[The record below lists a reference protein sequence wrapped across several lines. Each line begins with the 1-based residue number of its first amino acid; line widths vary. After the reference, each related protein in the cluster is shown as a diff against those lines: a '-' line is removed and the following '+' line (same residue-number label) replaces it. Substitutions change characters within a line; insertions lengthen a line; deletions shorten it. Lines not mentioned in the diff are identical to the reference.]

1 MPSTVR
7 IAHTARIASK
17 RLTPRMR
24 NIAKCRI
31 AEFAGWRAEDNCGEY
46 ETDGPLHERASVAG
60 RWVGRT
66 TFRLAHRRICWK
78 IRSLCADGIGVM
90 ADDEGRDGGSW
101 KWGIVS
107 LRPDEDLLHRI
118 VDNLI
123 EVHSMPSDFV
133 SVIQPTATKSSEG
146 SGEEAAARRPVPV
159 LPVRDTVLFPHAVLP
174 LTVGRDSSIQLIQSL
189 GEEKTILVVAQRD
202 ARQDS
207 PQAADLHHIGTRAT
221 VHKVVK
227 MPNQSLFVFTE
238 GNERVRLGEFAQLT
252 PFMTAEYEV
261 IGDVEPAE
269 SPEAEALQR
278 NVVGQFQQIVTSSPT
293 LSDDLQ
299 TIAINIDEPGRLA
312 DFIASSLPFL
322 TTTDKQELLETP
334 DIAARLE
341 RINKHLAKELE
352 VQQLRNK
359 IQTEVQDS
367 VQSSQR
373 DYYLREQLKA
383 IQKELGDVDDTQK
396 DIAEL
401 KEKIEN
407 AGMPEDV
414 KKDALKELGRLS
426 RMNPAAAD
434 YSLTRNYVE
443 WRAVL
448 PWSKTSAGEV
458 DILKA
463 KEILDADHY
472 GLKKVKDRILDY
484 LSVRRLKPD
493 MKGPILCFVGPPGVG
508 KTSLGRSIA
517 RALDRKFSRISLGG
531 MHDEAEIRGHRR
543 TYIGALPG
551 QIIQHLK
558 RVEVKDP
565 VFMLDE
571 IDKLGRDFRGDPASA
586 LLETLDPEQNNTFR
600 DNYLDQPFD
609 LSKVLFIC
617 TANQL
622 DTIPGPLLDRM
633 EIIELTGYT
642 EEEKVNIAIKYLIPR
657 QIKENGIKPEQ
668 IEFPKESVHL
678 IARHY
683 TREAGVRKLE
693 QQIGTV
699 CRKLARRIAEGATEK
714 LVITPEIIHEFLG
727 GIKVRVDTEIA
738 ERTKRAGVA
747 VGLAWTPAGG
757 DVLFIEA
764 NRMKGKGGFTITGQI
779 GDVMKESMQAA
790 LTWVRSNAASLGLDE
805 DFTKDTDLHIH
816 VPAGAIPKDGPSA
829 GVTMATALVSL
840 LTDTPVHPLTAMTG
854 EITLSGNVLPVGGIK
869 EKFLAAKRAGVRD
882 VILPTDCRQ
891 QVEEDLTPDQ
901 IEGVTLHY
909 ATRIEDVLAVALPKT
924 PREKVLDE
932 VVREEVLHSAA

>member
-1 MPSTVR
+1 MP
-7 IAHTARIASK
+7 
-17 RLTPRMR
+17 
-24 NIAKCRI
+24 N
-31 AEFAGWRAEDNCGEY
+31 E
-46 ETDGPLHERASVAG
+46 
-60 RWVGRT
+60 
-66 TFRLAHRRICWK
+66 
-78 IRSLCADGIGVM
+78 
-90 ADDEGRDGGSW
+90 
-101 KWGIVS
+101 
-107 LRPDEDLLHRI
+107 
-118 VDNLI
+118 
-123 EVHSMPSDFV
+123 FV
-133 SVIQPTATKSSEG
+133 SVIKPSAADKPGGEHGSEY
-146 SGEEAAARRPVPV
+146 PV

-174 LTVGRDSSIQLIQSL
+174 LTVGRESSIQLIQSL
-189 GEEKTILVVAQRD
+189 GEDKTILVVTQRD
-202 ARQDS
+202 ARQDQ
-207 PQAADLHHIGTRAT
+207 PEGTDLHSVGTRAT

-238 GNERVRLGEFAQLT
+238 GMERVNIGNYTQT
-252 PFMTAEYEV
+252 QPFL
-261 IGDVEPAE
+261 IAE
-269 SPEAEALQR
+269 SELLPDEQMPAGPELEALQR
-278 NVVGQFQQIVTSSPT
+278 NVVSQFQEIVSSSST

-299 TIAINIDEPGRLA
+299 TIAINIEEPGRLA

-322 TTTDKQELLETP
+322 STPEKQDLLETP
-334 DIAARLE
+334 AVKSRLE
-341 RINKHLAKELE
+341 KLTSHLAKELE

-359 IQTEVQDS
+359 IQTEVQDA
-367 VQSSQR
+367 VQQSQR
-373 DYYLREQLKA
+373 DYYLREQMKA
-383 IQKELGDVDDTQK
+383 IQKELGDQDDTQK
-396 DIAEL
+396 DIQEL
-401 KEKIEN
+401 KEKIET

-443 WRAVL
+443 WLAVL
-448 PWSKTSAGEV
+448 PWAKSTSEAV
-458 DILKA
+458 DIKKA
-463 KEILDADHY
+463 QDFLNEDHY

-517 RALDRKFSRISLGG
+517 RALGRKFSRISLGG

-558 RVEVKDP
+558 RVEVNDP

-622 DTIPGPLLDRM
+622 DTIPAPLLDRM

-642 EEEKVNIAIKYLIPR
+642 EEEKVNIAERYLIPR
-657 QIKENGIKPEQ
+657 QIKENGLEPET
-668 IEFPKESVHL
+668 IAFPTESVGL

-683 TREAGVRKLE
+683 TREAGVRRLE
-693 QQIGTV
+693 QLIGTV
-699 CRKLARRIAEGATEK
+699 CRKTARKVAEGTLKEGEK
-714 LVITPEIIHEFLG
+714 IAITPEVVHEFLG

-738 ERTKRAGVA
+738 ERTKRPGVA

-764 NRMKGKGGFTITGQI
+764 NKMKGKGAFQMTGQI

-790 LTWVRSNAASLGLDE
+790 MTWVRSNATAIGLDE
-805 DFTKDTDLHIH
+805 DVMKDIDIHIH

-840 LTDTPVHPLTAMTG
+840 LTDKPVRPLLAMTG

-882 VILPTDCRQ
+882 VILPIDVKTN
-891 QVEEDLTPDQ
+891 VEEDLTADQ
-901 IEGVTLHY
+901 TEGVTIHY
-909 ATRIEDVLAVALPKT
+909 ASRFEDVLAVALPHS
-924 PREKVLDE
+924 L
-932 VVREEVLHSAA
+932 REEVQDEQVRDQVIAAEQAA

>member
-1 MPSTVR
+1 MKEHS
-7 IAHTARIASK
+7 I
-17 RLTPRMR
+17 
-24 NIAKCRI
+24 
-31 AEFAGWRAEDNCGEY
+31 
-46 ETDGPLHERASVAG
+46 
-60 RWVGRT
+60 
-66 TFRLAHRRICWK
+66 
-78 IRSLCADGIGVM
+78 M
-90 ADDEGRDGGSW
+90 ANE
-101 KWGIVS
+101 
-107 LRPDEDLLHRI
+107 
-118 VDNLI
+118 
-123 EVHSMPSDFV
+123 FV
-133 SVIQPTATKSSEG
+133 SVIKPTSKSANDG
-146 SGEEAAARRPVPV
+146 GRGRAFPI

-174 LTVGRDSSIQLIQSL
+174 LTVGRESSIQLIQSL
-189 GEEKTILVVAQRD
+189 GEEKTILVVAQKD
-202 ARQDS
+202 ARQDA
-207 PQAADLHHIGTRAT
+207 PGGGDLHMIGTRAT

-238 GNERVRLGEFAQLT
+238 GMERVKLGEFSQT
-252 PFMTAEYEV
+252 QPFLTAEYSPLE
-261 IGDVEPAE
+261 DTLLDQ
-269 SPEAEALQR
+269 SPESEALQR
-278 NVVGQFQQIVTSSPT
+278 NVLAQFQEIVTSSST

-299 TIAINIDEPGRLA
+299 TIALNIDEPARLA
-312 DFIASSLPFL
+312 DFIAASLPFL
-322 TTTDKQELLETP
+322 TTSEKQELLETA
-334 DIAARLE
+334 DVRSRLE
-341 RINKHLAKELE
+341 KINSHLAKELE

-367 VQSSQR
+367 VQQSQR
-373 DYYLREQLKA
+373 DFYLREQMKA
-383 IQKELGDVDDTQK
+383 IQKELGDLDETQK
-396 DIAEL
+396 DVAEL
-401 KEKIEN
+401 KEKIEA
-407 AGMPEDV
+407 AGMPEET
-414 KKDALKELGRLS
+414 KKDALKELARLA

-443 WRAVL
+443 WLAVL
-448 PWSKTSAGEV
+448 PWSKSSSGEV
-458 DILKA
+458 DIRKA
-463 KEILDADHY
+463 QAVLDEDHY

-558 RVEVKDP
+558 RVEVCDP

-609 LSKVLFIC
+609 LSRVLFIC

-622 DTIPGPLLDRM
+622 DTIPAPLLDRM

-642 EEEKVNIAIKYLIPR
+642 EEEKVNIAERYLIPR
-657 QIKENGIKPEQ
+657 QIKENGISNEL
-668 IEFPKESVHL
+668 IEFPTESVGL

-683 TREAGVRKLE
+683 TREAGVRRLE
-693 QQIGTV
+693 QLIGTA
-699 CRKLARRIAEGATEK
+699 CRKTARRVAEGQTEK
-714 LVITPEIIHEFLG
+714 LVVTSAVVHEFLG

-738 ERTKRAGVA
+738 ERTKRPGVA

-764 NRMKGKGGFTITGQI
+764 NKMKGKGGFTITGQI

-790 LTWVRSNAASLGLDE
+790 LTWVRSNALSLGLD
-805 DFTKDTDLHIH
+805 DDVLKDIDLHIH

-840 LTDTPVHPLTAMTG
+840 LLDRPVHPLLAMTG

-882 VILPTDCRQ
+882 VILPIDVKAN
-891 QVEEDLTPDQ
+891 VEEDLSAEQMD
-901 IEGVTLHY
+901 GVTIHY
-909 ATRIEDVLAVALPKT
+909 ASRIEDVLGIALPKT
-924 PREKVLDE
+924 AVEAVEDE
-932 VVREEVLHSAA
+932 EVREEVLSAQE

>member
-1 MPSTVR
+1 MTQSVR
-7 IAHTARIASK
+7 YVVR
-17 RLTPRMR
+17 
-24 NIAKCRI
+24 
-31 AEFAGWRAEDNCGEY
+31 
-46 ETDGPLHERASVAG
+46 ERG
-60 RWVGRT
+60 
-66 TFRLAHRRICWK
+66 F
-78 IRSLCADGIGVM
+78 
-90 ADDEGRDGGSW
+90 E
-101 KWGIVS
+101 
-107 LRPDEDLLHRI
+107 LRPDEGLLHRI

-123 EVHSMPSDFV
+123 EVHSMPNDFV
-133 SVIQPTATKSSEG
+133 SVIQPTAAKAAEG
-146 SGEEAAARRPVPV
+146 SDPEVVGRRPVPV

-207 PQAADLHHIGTRAT
+207 PQAADLYAVGTRAT

-238 GNERVRLGEFAQLT
+238 GNERVHLGEFAQLT
-252 PFMTAEYEV
+252 PFMTAEYEP
-261 IGDVEPAE
+261 IIDVEPQQ

-278 NVVGQFQQIVTSSPT
+278 NVVSQFQQIVTSSPT

-299 TIAINIDEPGRLA
+299 TIAINIEEPGRLA

-334 DIAARLE
+334 DVSARLE

-383 IQKELGDVDDTQK
+383 IQKELGDQDDTQK
-396 DIAEL
+396 DIADL
-401 KEKIEN
+401 KEKIET
-407 AGMPEDV
+407 AGMPEEV

-443 WRAVL
+443 WLAVL

-642 EEEKVNIAIKYLIPR
+642 EEEKVNIATRYLIPR
-657 QIKENGIKPEQ
+657 QIKENGIDSEK
-668 IEFPKESVHL
+668 IEFPTESVHL

-699 CRKLARRIAEGATEK
+699 CRKVARKIAEGHTEK
-714 LVITPEIIHEFLG
+714 VVITPEIVHEFLC

-779 GDVMKESMQAA
+779 GDVMKESMQA
-790 LTWVRSNAASLGLDE
+790 
-805 DFTKDTDLHIH
+805 
-816 VPAGAIPKDGPSA
+816 KDGPSA

-840 LTDTPVHPLTAMTG
+840 LTNTPVHPLTAMTG

-882 VILPTDCRQ
+882 VILPTDCKQ
-891 QVEEDLTPDQ
+891 QVDEDLAPDQ
-901 IEGVTLHY
+901 IEGVTIHY
-909 ATRIEDVLAVALPKT
+909 ASRIEDVLAVALPKT
-924 PREKVLDE
+924 PREKVMDE
-932 VVREEVLHSAA
+932 VVREGGSAVAGPLIFLL

>member
-1 MPSTVR
+1 MP
-7 IAHTARIASK
+7 
-17 RLTPRMR
+17 
-24 NIAKCRI
+24 N
-31 AEFAGWRAEDNCGEY
+31 
-46 ETDGPLHERASVAG
+46 
-60 RWVGRT
+60 
-66 TFRLAHRRICWK
+66 
-78 IRSLCADGIGVM
+78 
-90 ADDEGRDGGSW
+90 
-101 KWGIVS
+101 
-107 LRPDEDLLHRI
+107 
-118 VDNLI
+118 
-123 EVHSMPSDFV
+123 DFV
-133 SVIQPTATKSSEG
+133 SVIQPKEKNGDPA
-146 SGEEAAARRPVPV
+146 EESAKRPVPV

-207 PQAADLHHIGTRAT
+207 PQPADLYAVGTRAT

-238 GNERVRLGEFAQLT
+238 GNERVHLGEFAQLT
-252 PFMTAEYEV
+252 PFMTAECET
-261 IGDVEPAE
+261 IDEIEPVK
-269 SPEAEALQR
+269 SPEGEALQR
-278 NVVGQFQQIVTSSPT
+278 NVVSQFQTIVTASPT

-299 TIAINIDEPGRLA
+299 TIAINIEEPGRLA

-334 DIAARLE
+334 DISARLE

-359 IQTEVQDS
+359 IQSEVQDS

-407 AGMPEDV
+407 AGMPEEV
-414 KKDALKELGRLS
+414 KKESLKELGRLS
-426 RMNPAAAD
+426 RMNPMAAD
-434 YSLTRNYVE
+434 YGLTRNYVE
-443 WRAVL
+443 WLAVL
-448 PWSKTSAGEV
+448 PWSKTSSGEV
-458 DILKA
+458 DIVKA
-463 KEILDADHY
+463 KNILDEDHY

-517 RALDRKFSRISLGG
+517 RALGRKFSRVSLGG
-531 MHDEAEIRGHRR
+531 MHDEAELRGHRR

-586 LLETLDPEQNNTFR
+586 LLEVLDPEQNYTFR

-642 EEEKVNIAIKYLIPR
+642 EEEKVNIAERYLIPR
-657 QIKENGIKPEQ
+657 QTKENGIDPAM
-668 IEFPKESVHL
+668 IDFPRESVAL
-678 IARHY
+678 VARHY
-683 TREAGVRKLE
+683 TRESGVRKLE
-693 QQIGTV
+693 QQIGTI
-699 CRKLARRIAEGATEK
+699 CRKLARRIAEGKKGK
-714 LVITPEIIHEFLG
+714 LTITPEVIHEFLG

-764 NRMKGKGGFTITGQI
+764 NRMKGKGNFTITGQI

-790 LTWVRSNAASLGLDE
+790 LTWVRSNAVSLGIDE
-805 DFTKDTDLHIH
+805 DFLKESDLHIH

-829 GVTMATALVSL
+829 GVTMATAMVSL

-869 EKFLAAKRAGVRD
+869 EKFLAAKRVGVRD
-882 VILPTDCRQ
+882 VIMPTECKQ
-891 QVEEDLTPDQ
+891 QVDEDLTPDQ
-901 IEGVTLHY
+901 IEGVRIHY
-909 ATRIEDVLAVALPKT
+909 ASRIEEVLAVALPKT
-924 PREKVLDE
+924 PREKVADE
-932 VVREEVLHSAA
+932 VVREEVLQAASA

>member
-1 MPSTVR
+1 MS
-7 IAHTARIASK
+7 
-17 RLTPRMR
+17 
-24 NIAKCRI
+24 N
-31 AEFAGWRAEDNCGEY
+31 E
-46 ETDGPLHERASVAG
+46 
-60 RWVGRT
+60 
-66 TFRLAHRRICWK
+66 
-78 IRSLCADGIGVM
+78 
-90 ADDEGRDGGSW
+90 
-101 KWGIVS
+101 
-107 LRPDEDLLHRI
+107 
-118 VDNLI
+118 
-123 EVHSMPSDFV
+123 FV
-133 SVIQPTATKSSEG
+133 SVIKPTSKGSSQEG
-146 SGEEAAARRPVPV
+146 RARSYPV

-174 LTVGRDSSIQLIQSL
+174 LTVGRESSIQLIQSL

-202 ARQDS
+202 ARQDM
-207 PQAADLHHIGTRAT
+207 PGGGDLHTIGTRAT

-238 GNERVRLGEFAQLT
+238 GVERVRLGEFTQSE
-252 PFMTAEYEV
+252 PFLTAEFEV
-261 IGDVEPAE
+261 LEEVTPER

-278 NVVGQFQQIVTSSPT
+278 NVLGQFQEIVTSSST

-299 TIAINIDEPGRLA
+299 TIALNIEDPARLA
-312 DFIASSLPFL
+312 DFIAASLPFL
-322 TTTDKQELLETP
+322 TTAEKQELLETP
-334 DIAARLE
+334 GVRARLE
-341 RINKHLAKELE
+341 KINGYLAKELG

-359 IQTEVQDS
+359 IQSEVQDS
-367 VQSSQR
+367 VQQSQR
-373 DYYLREQLKA
+373 DFYLREQMKA
-383 IQKELGDVDDTQK
+383 IQKELGDLDETQK
-396 DIAEL
+396 DVAEL
-401 KEKIEN
+401 KEKIEA
-407 AGMPEDV
+407 AGMPEET
-414 KKDALKELGRLS
+414 KKDALKELARLA

-443 WRAVL
+443 WLAVL
-448 PWSKTSAGEV
+448 PWAKSTAGQV
-458 DILKA
+458 DIKKA
-463 KEILDADHY
+463 QEVLDEDHY

-517 RALDRKFSRISLGG
+517 RALGRKFSRISLGG

-543 TYIGALPG
+543 TYIG
-551 QIIQHLK
+551 IQHLK
-558 RVEVKDP
+558 RVEVNDP

-622 DTIPGPLLDRM
+622 DTIPAPLLDRM

-642 EEEKVNIAIKYLIPR
+642 EEEKVNIAEKYLIPR
-657 QIKENGIKPEQ
+657 QIKENGITPEM
-668 IEFPKESVHL
+668 IEFPTESVGL

-683 TREAGVRKLE
+683 TREAGVRRLE
-693 QQIGTV
+693 QLIGTV
-699 CRKLARRIAEGATEK
+699 CRKTARKVAEFVPPPSAQEAGPSASPQDDNAKVPQDDNAKVPQDDNAKVAQDHNAKVAQDDNAKVAQDDNAKRTMPK
-714 LVITPEIIHEFLG
+714 LIVTPEMVHEYLG

-738 ERTKRAGVA
+738 ERTKRPGVA

-805 DFTKDTDLHIH
+805 DVLKDIDLHIH

-840 LTDTPVHPLTAMTG
+840 LTDRPVRPLLAMTG
-854 EITLSGNVLPVGGIK
+854 EITLSGHVLPVGGIK

-882 VILPTDCRQ
+882 VILPIDVKSN
-891 QVEEDLTPDQ
+891 VEEDLTADQ
-901 IEGVTLHY
+901 TEGVTIHY
-909 ATRIEDVLAVALPKT
+909 ATRIEDVLEVALPKT
-924 PREKVLDE
+924 LSEAVEAEVL
-932 VVREEVLHSAA
+932 REEVLAAAE